1 MTEAACGV
9 SFALPLVP
17 SCLSPTSEQHFHSLL
32 QKQTTMK
39 VCW

>member
-9 SFALPLVP
+9 NFALPLVP
-17 SCLSPTSEQHFHSLL
+17 SCLSPTSEQHFHSLQ